1 MSHEYPLV
9 RERKVLSF
17 CATNPT
23 QTLRGHSRV
32 SSSTGRGRHCC
43 PKLRVKVQPCR
54 GHSNRQGGRTAV
66 QTPDTGEIGRGCCP
80 ALETTHAVSKPI
92 SPPLELHPQRSFPK
106 YTTKCLITLAW
117 SKSQETWSLLLQFRK
132 SWGNEF
138 ATFHSGN
145 SSFLLF

>member
-1 MSHEYPLV
+1 MSHEYPLI

-23 QTLRGHSRV
+23 QTLQGHSRV

-80 ALETTHAVSKPI
+80 ALENHSCSYQVHFTSTRTAPTEILSKVHHKRSHYFSLVKITRNLIFAV
-92 SPPLELHPQRSFPK
+92 
-106 YTTKCLITLAW
+106 TV
-117 SKSQETWSLLLQFRK
+117 
-132 SWGNEF
+132 
-138 ATFHSGN
+138 
-145 SSFLLF
+145 